1 MKKRILSIVL
11 IVALVATLTIGL
23 AIGLTACNPTE
34 EEYVN
39 PDYSNIKVGF
49 IMLHDP
55 ANSTYDKNFYNAME
69 EVRRGLGLSE
79 SQVLYRHTI
88 PEGPECTQ
96 AADDLVEEGCN
107 IIFADSFGHETYL
120 LESAKKHPNVQFLHA
135 TGTQA
140 HTANQ
145 KNFHN
150 AFASIYEGRY
160 LAGVAAGLKLKEMGY
175 GEGKDLGD
183 APLVGYVGAFPYAEV
198 KSGYTSWFLG
208 VRSIFPK
215 ATMKVT
221 FTNSWFDIDLEKGA
235 AEKLIAE
242 KCVLISQHADSLG
255 APQACE
261 AAGVP
266 NVSYNGSTEATGPNT
281 FIISSRIDWA
291 PYLKYAINCVH
302 TGSQIAT
309 DWTGTIATGS
319 VQLTAIGDKV
329 FKDKAAVQKQLD
341 EVRDQF
347 VAGTLHVFDTSKFQA
362 YKKDD
367 KGVIIPDQYYDFTK
381 ADHDGY
387 KADVDTDAAFTPDT
401 DVISDGYFHESEYRS
416 APYFDLDIVGIT
428 DLGNYSK

>member
-88 PEGPECTQ
+88 PEDQKCTQ
-96 AADDLVEEGCN
+96 TADDLVEEGCN
-107 IIFADSFGHETYL
+107 IIFADSFGHETFL
-120 LESAKKHPNVQFLHA
+120 LESAKKHPNVEFLHA

-175 GEGKDLGD
+175 GEGGSKNVKN
-183 APLVGYVGAFPYAEV
+183 PKVGYVGAFTYAEV
-198 KSGYTSWFLG
+198 ISGYTSWFLG
-208 VRSIFPK
+208 VRSIIPE
-215 ATMKVT
+215 ATMDVT
-221 FTNSWFDIDLEKGA
+221 FTGSWFDIALEQAA
-235 AEKLIAE
+235 AEKLIGGG
-242 KCVLISQHADSLG
+242 CVLVSQHADSLG

-261 AAGVP
+261 RANVP
-266 NVSYNGSTEATGPNT
+266 NVSYNGSTESTGPNT

-291 PYLKYAINCVH
+291 PYLKYAINCVN

-319 VQLTAIGDKV
+319 VQITALGNKV
-329 FKDKAAVQKQLD
+329 FADKAKIQAELD
-341 EVRDQF
+341 KVRDQF
-347 VAGTLHVFDTSKFQA
+347 TAGTLHVFATDKFTVNGKALTETDYADIDDDGNHSKDEK
-362 YKKDD
+362 YK
-367 KGVIIPDQYYDFTK
+367 V
-381 ADHDGY
+381 
-387 KADVDTDAAFTPDT
+387 V
-401 DVISDGYFHESEYRS
+401 SDGYFHESEFRS
-416 APYFDLDIVGIT
+416 APYFDYNIDGIT
-428 DLGNYSK
+428 LLDTNYGD

>member
-88 PEGPECTQ
+88 PEDQKCTQ
-96 AADDLVEEGCN
+96 TADDLVEEGCN
-107 IIFADSFGHETYL
+107 IIFADSFGHETFL
-120 LESAKKHPNVQFLHA
+120 LESAKKHPNVEFLHA

-175 GEGKDLGD
+175 GEGGSKNVKN
-183 APLVGYVGAFPYAEV
+183 PKVGYVGAFTYAEV
-198 KSGYTSWFLG
+198 ISGYTSWFLG
-208 VRSIFPK
+208 VRSIIPE
-215 ATMKVT
+215 ATMDVT
-221 FTNSWFDIDLEKGA
+221 FTGSWFDIALEQAA
-235 AEKLIAE
+235 AEKLISGG
-242 KCVLISQHADSLG
+242 CVLVSQHADSLG

-261 AAGVP
+261 RANVP
-266 NVSYNGSTEATGPNT
+266 NVSYNGSTEATGPKT

-291 PYLKYAINCVH
+291 PYLKYAINCVN

-319 VQLTAIGDKV
+319 VQITALGNKV
-329 FKDKAAVQKQLD
+329 FADKAKIQAELD
-341 EVRDQF
+341 KVRDQF
-347 VAGTLHVFDTSKFQA
+347 TAGTLHVFATDKFTVNGKALTETDYADIDDDGSHSKDEK
-362 YKKDD
+362 YK
-367 KGVIIPDQYYDFTK
+367 V
-381 ADHDGY
+381 
-387 KADVDTDAAFTPDT
+387 V
-401 DVISDGYFHESEYRS
+401 SDGYFHESEFRS
-416 APYFDLDIVGIT
+416 APYFDYNIDGIT
-428 DLGNYSK
+428 LLDTNYGD

>member
-34 EEYVN
+34 GEYVN
-39 PDYSNIKVGF
+39 SDYSNIKVGF

-96 AADDLVEEGCN
+96 TADDLVEEGCN
-107 IIFADSFGHETYL
+107 IIFADSFGHESFL
-120 LESAKKHPNVQFLHA
+120 LASAKKHPNVEFLHA

-175 GEGKDLGD
+175 GEGGSKNVNN
-183 APLVGYVGAFPYAEV
+183 PKVGYVGAFTYAEV
-198 KSGYTSWFLG
+198 ISGYTSWFLG
-208 VRSIFPK
+208 VRSIIPE
-215 ATMKVT
+215 ATMDVT
-221 FTNSWFDIDLEKGA
+221 FTGSWFDIALEQTA
-235 AEKLIAE
+235 AEKLISGG
-242 KCVLISQHADSLG
+242 CVLVSQHADSLG

-261 AAGVP
+261 AAGIP

-319 VQLTAIGDKV
+319 VQITALGNKV
-329 FKDKAAVQKQLD
+329 FADKAKIQAELD
-341 EVRDQF
+341 KVRDQF
-347 VAGTLHVFDTSKFQA
+347 MAGTLHVFATDKFTVDGKELTTDETHA
-362 YKKDD
+362 DIDDDGNHKDD
-367 KGVIIPDQYYDFTK
+367 EQYT
-381 ADHDGY
+381 
-387 KADVDTDAAFTPDT
+387 V
-401 DVISDGYFHESEYRS
+401 VSDGYFHESEFRS
-416 APYFDLDIVGIT
+416 APYFDKNIDGIT
-428 DLGNYSK
+428 LLDTNYGD